1 MRQGKFFCFFQQPFL
16 IDIPVSSN
24 IIIKIY
30 DQLGKEIY
38 TLVNDFKDKGSYQ
51 IELNAKA
58 LSSGIYYYKLESV
71 NFFQIRKLVV
81 LK

>member
-1 MRQGKFFCFFQQPFL
+1 M
-16 IDIPVSSN
+16 
-24 IIIKIY
+24 KIY